1 MAGAMPVCEDLLE
14 DLSGDGHPVEGEV
27 SGQDH
32 VDKLDKGYSMKLS
45 GWFICSVLFIVCG
58 GPRTISG
65 EQFSPSTM

>member
-32 VDKLDKGYSMKLS
+32 VDKRDPSLVKLGKCVFNEALWLVYLLD
-45 GWFICSVLFIVCG
+45 FVCLLCV
-58 GPRTISG
+58 
-65 EQFSPSTM
+65 EV